1 MCNAVHDDGK
11 VTQLFENV
19 DRCFTYHFSMFCAYD
34 VVRRAGGADGPVRD
48 VKPRA
53 KKTAI
58 HSRSG
63 LGETALPVSRH

>member
-1 MCNAVHDDGK
+1 
-11 VTQLFENV
+11 
-19 DRCFTYHFSMFCAYD
+19 MFCAYD

-58 HSRSG
+58 RSRSG